1 MNVRI
6 KSGIRKRRCSVNNLR
21 RFVSH
26 VLKGFA
32 ASLMCGIAC
41 VLLFAVSG
49 LVFYVYPKFRDGN
62 ALESCKTEEDV
73 VGYFNRNPEE
83 VYFHLN
89 QMTHRGWKLPTRP
102 ITNKVL
108 VYTRSATKYYVY
120 IDGDGNVEYVYSS
133 SS

>member
-1 MNVRI
+1 M
-6 KSGIRKRRCSVNNLR
+6 NNLR

-32 ASLMCGIAC
+32 ASLICGIAF

-49 LVFYVYPKFRDGN
+49 LVFYVYPKLRDEN
-62 ALESCKTEEDV
+62 ALENCKNEEDV

-83 VYFHLN
+83 VYFNLE
-89 QMTHRGWKLPTRP
+89 QMTYRGWKLPTRP